1 MRSLLPQGL
10 EHANGKGDPPPSVD
24 REGRNRAIKDP
35 HSLEAGSFGCTGCKS
50 SSPFFRGRVAG
61 SSLPMSPSG
70 EEAFE
75 DHLREG
81 RNSDGE
87 ESPGFLGQS
96 SRGLWTRPK
105 ESRSGGAGS
114 SQSTGATVA
123 AAAATAPEG
132 LAKPPY
138 SYIALITMAI
148 LQSPQQQLPLSGI
161 CAFIRGR
168 FAYYGRRF
176 PAWQNSIRHNLS
188 LNDCFVKVPRQ
199 PGSPGK
205 GHLWRLHP
213 ASQGMFHN
221 GSFLRRRQRFK
232 RPASSAAAAGILLFP
247 PPPGGALLPQAAG
260 LLPAF
265 SPPPTEK
272 SAGAARVAEHAE
284 KGRHGPGEEE
294 KRPPGEIGLQGGD
307 GSSSSSRCSFSI
319 ESIMKTAPALVQ
331 LSAWIPSSAAAICN
345 RSPALLSRPERFV
358 ASWRTLLA
366 PGTGQGPAALFAG
379 HSELTLSPSP
389 AF

>member
-1 MRSLLPQGL
+1 
-10 EHANGKGDPPPSVD
+10 
-24 REGRNRAIKDP
+24 
-35 HSLEAGSFGCTGCKS
+35 
-50 SSPFFRGRVAG
+50 
-61 SSLPMSPSG
+61 MSPSG

-75 DHLREG
+75 DHLLGG
-81 RNSDGE
+81 RSSDGE
-87 ESPGFLGQS
+87 ESPGVLGES
-96 SRGLWTRPK
+96 SRGLWTRAK
-105 ESRSGGAGS
+105 ESRSGVGAGGR
-114 SQSTGATVA
+114 SQPTGATVA
-123 AAAATAPEG
+123 AAASTAPEG

-232 RPASSAAAAGILLFP
+232 RPAPSAAGILFFP
-247 PPPGGALLPQAAG
+247 PPPGGPLLPPAVV
-260 LLPAF
+260 LLPACS
-265 SPPPTEK
+265 SPPPREGR
-272 SAGAARVAEHAE
+272 AGAARGTEQAG
-284 KGRHGPGEEE
+284 KGRRGPGEEE
-294 KRPPGEIGLQGGD
+294 EKRASGEIGLQDGD
-307 GSSSSSRCSFSI
+307 SNRCSFSI
-319 ESIMKTAPALVQ
+319 ESIMKTAPTLVQ
-331 LSAWIPSSAAAICN
+331 LSAWIPSSAATICN

-366 PGTGQGPAALFAG
+366 PGTGQRPAALFAG
-379 HSELTLSPSP
+379 HSELTLSRSP